1 MWELKLKRNSI
12 RHNTMGRSRKNK
24 QDTILIRDGDGQ
36 ITEVSDVGVPGL
48 FPAQQWDIDEEFQNN
63 EALREL
69 RREQQAD
76 F

>member
-1 MWELKLKRNSI
+1 
-12 RHNTMGRSRKNK
+12 MGRSRKNK

-48 FPAQQWDIDEEFQNN
+48 FPPGQWDIDEEFQNN